1 MLKHF
6 YKLLIQCHFSNNYN
20 LHIYPKL
27 IIPLTAATAT
37 VQKDIDSIRIDDTI
51 VTNVSWI

>member
-51 VTNVSWI
+51 VTNVS